1 MSSENLW
8 EMHVNVRH
16 KQQQQQQQR
25 EHTTVATTTNCCC
38 NNNSS
43 NNSSYTIRCKLSK
56 ASKMLFTTNKRKY
69 EKFLCTHTGN
79 YLGTACCHFSCACN
93 NIWPKATAN
102 CCGQKGTCYSL
113 LARRAT
119 KNTLSAGKLNIC
131 LQSDKCKNSAL
142 IKFLRHNIVVLKAR

>member
-1 MSSENLW
+1 
-8 EMHVNVRH
+8 MHVNVRH

-25 EHTTVATTTNCCC
+25 EHTTVATTTN
-38 NNNSS
+38 
-43 NNSSYTIRCKLSK
+43 
-56 ASKMLFTTNKRKY
+56 AAATTTVRTTFVVNFQRHRKC
-69 EKFLCTHTGN
+69 FLQQTNENMKSFYAHTGN
-79 YLGTACCHFSCACN
+79 YLGTACCHFPCACN

-102 CCGQKGTCYSL
+102 CCGQKGTRYSL

-142 IKFLRHNIVVLKAR
+142 IKFLRHNIVVLKARQRE